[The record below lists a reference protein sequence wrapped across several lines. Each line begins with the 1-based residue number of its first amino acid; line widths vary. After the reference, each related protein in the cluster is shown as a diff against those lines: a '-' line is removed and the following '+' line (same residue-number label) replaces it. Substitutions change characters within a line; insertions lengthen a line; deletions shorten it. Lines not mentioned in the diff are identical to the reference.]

1 LVLSTANQR
10 DEFRFWGQEV
20 YNQISGSSTAQNPGY
35 SGAGEGVAIGVEWGA
50 LATIRYGLAFSFVAS
65 QEAEAHPAD
74 NKTDG
79 DWHLLSFYA
88 GWRRGE
94 FFLTPEFN
102 IGQANYSSRRGI
114 AIGTSLARTAIANW
128 TGYLGS
134 GAITT
139 GYVFPF
145 GGMQIIPE
153 FSVDGLYLRQ
163 STHAEQGAG
172 AEDLFIKSQVVN
184 SFRGFLGVITQGSFT
199 WDIGTLQP
207 QLLLGWSYDFL
218 HKPETLN
225 GNFAGAPDSPFRL
238 TYPGLDTNRFIAGLG
253 FNYAVGAWSA
263 GFNLDASL
271 SQGNI
276 SESATFSLS
285 SRF

>member
-1 LVLSTANQR
+1 M
-10 DEFRFWGQEV
+10 
-20 YNQISGSSTAQNPGY
+20 
-35 SGAGEGVAIGVEWGA
+35 
-50 LATIRYGLAFSFVAS
+50 
-65 QEAEAHPAD
+65 
-74 NKTDG
+74 
-79 DWHLLSFYA
+79 
-88 GWRRGE
+88 
-94 FFLTPEFN
+94 TPEFN

-153 FSVDGLYLRQ
+153 FSVDGLYLRE

-172 AEDLFIKSQVVN
+172 AENLFIKSQVV
-184 SFRGFLGVITQGSFT
+184 SSLRGFLGVITQGSFT

-207 QLLLGWSYDFL
+207 QLLLGWSYDVL
-218 HKPETLN
+218 HKPGTVN
-225 GNFAGAPDSPFRL
+225 GNFAGAPDSPFQL
-238 TYPGLDTNRFIAGLG
+238 TYPSLDTNRFIAGLG
-253 FNYAVGAWSA
+253 MNYAVGAWSA
-263 GFNLDASL
+263 GFNLDAGL